1 MPRRVRGPLTV
12 CIWDGAP
19 IRPEGEREDN
29 AYWESE
35 GDLPFLSGDGEEWRL
50 GPMSPEE
57 KMYRD
62 MIEREGGD
70 DGDLPP
76 PAGR

>member
-1 MPRRVRGPLTV
+1 M

-62 MIEREGGD
+62 MIDKLIKVVYIRSAIRQFCG
-70 DGDLPP
+70 
-76 PAGR
+76 